1 MIGRVLLAV
10 TLVDR
15 SSGRTQTI
23 NVKFKIL
30 ESGKTDWVPIII
42 GGMAIDHEDRGGLG
56 LQPEKNSF
64 YLKKLRMSIER
75 CERWARGR
83 YNHPHNG
90 GRVEDLIFANRSEV
104 MESPFDSDDE
114 REDLGVDARG
124 DLEPDGTASSM
135 AAVRTVR
142 PVKLNPEFAQKAK
155 LTTAT
160 SWTNWSWM
168 SVAW

>member
-1 MIGRVLLAV
+1 MIGGVLLAV

-15 SSGRTQTI
+15 NTGRTQTI

-90 GRVEDLIFANRSEV
+90 ERVEDLVLRTDLRSWDPLLIQTMRRKIIDTRRE
-104 MESPFDSDDE
+104 ETSSP
-114 REDLGVDARG
+114 RAR
-124 DLEPDGTASSM
+124 
-135 AAVRTVR
+135 R
-142 PVKLNPEFAQKAK
+142 
-155 LTTAT
+155 
-160 SWTNWSWM
+160 
-168 SVAW
+168 

>member
-1 MIGRVLLAV
+1 MIGGVILAV

-15 SSGRTQTI
+15 NTGRTQTI

-30 ESGKTDWVPIII
+30 ESGRTDWVPIII

-90 GRVEDLIFANRSEV
+90 EPVTGNEPMPLQLPMRTSESLTNNLCHIWLGGGVNRRN
-104 MESPFDSDDE
+104 
-114 REDLGVDARG
+114 RE
-124 DLEPDGTASSM
+124 
-135 AAVRTVR
+135 
-142 PVKLNPEFAQKAK
+142 
-155 LTTAT
+155 
-160 SWTNWSWM
+160 
-168 SVAW
+168 